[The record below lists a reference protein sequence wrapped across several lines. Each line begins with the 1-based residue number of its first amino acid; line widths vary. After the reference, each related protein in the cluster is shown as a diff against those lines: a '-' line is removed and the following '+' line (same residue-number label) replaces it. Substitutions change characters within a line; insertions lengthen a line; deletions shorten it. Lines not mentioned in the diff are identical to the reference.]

1 MEAVHREER
10 SVKADLQMLS
20 TSLDPAAKMLYCMEP
35 LRRPIL
41 QAILSSFHL
50 PPGSR
55 GLDVGCGIGLQAMLL
70 AQAAGPQ
77 GHVTGLDTSPSLL
90 ETARALTAQA
100 GLADRVSFQQGS
112 WNQIPYEGKTFDWA
126 WSMDAAG
133 YAPHGP
139 VATVRELVRVTKP
152 GGWLILGYW
161 SSQCLLPGYPALEAR
176 LNASPSGI
184 APFTVDGRPETHF
197 LNALGWMLEAG
208 LVETRAETFVRTV
221 SAPLD
226 LDLREALTELFAM
239 RWGTAE
245 ADVSPGDWHEYLR
258 LCQAGSHGF
267 ILNNPAYSAFFTY
280 SVFSG
285 MVPEQEVFL
294 DE

>member
-1 MEAVHREER
+1 
-10 SVKADLQMLS
+10 ML
-20 TSLDPAAKMLYCMEP
+20 TPPLDPAAKMLYCMEP

-55 GLDVGCGIGLQAMLL
+55 GLDVGCGIGLQAVLL

-77 GHVTGLDTSPSLL
+77 GHVTGLDASASLL
-90 ETARALTAQA
+90 ETARALIGQA

-112 WNQIPYEGKTFDWA
+112 WNQIPYQEKTFDWV

-139 VATVRELVRVTKP
+139 VTTIRELVRVIKP
-152 GGWLILGYW
+152 GGRLVLGYW

-176 LNASPSGI
+176 LNASSAGI
-184 APFTVDGRPETHF
+184 APFTMDGRPEAHF
-197 LNALGWMLEAG
+197 MNALGWMREAG
-208 LVETRAETFVRTV
+208 LVDTRAETFVRTV

-226 LDLREALTELFAM
+226 PSLRDALTDLFAM

-245 ADVSPGDWHEYLR
+245 ADVSSEDWREYLR
-258 LCQAGSHGF
+258 LCQAGSHDC
-267 ILNNPAYSAFFTY
+267 ILNGPAYSAFFTY

-285 MVPEQEVFL
+285 TVPEKEISL
-294 DE
+294 GE